1 MAAQLTRPHLRLTP
15 TRARR
20 LAFPAVAAA
29 LALAAA
35 CGGARTEIPPGVL
48 EPDKLLFERG
58 TAALNDRKWI
68 TSREYFRQLYD
79 GYPQSPYR
87 ADAKLGL
94 GDSYLGEGS
103 PQSFVLAINE
113 FREFLAFYPTHR
125 RADYAQ
131 FKLAMCHYYQMAKP
145 ERDQSATKEAL
156 REFDAFFER
165 FPNSPLI
172 DEVRQRHREA
182 RDRLSQSEYGVGL
195 FYYRA
200 RWYPGAIDR
209 LRSVLREDPQ
219 FTNRDAVYHYLG
231 ESLIRIGRQ
240 AEALPLFEQL
250 LKEFERSE
258 YLENAQ
264 KRVSEL
270 RAALDAPPKG
280 ATLGSPAVRSP

>member
-1 MAAQLTRPHLRLTP
+1 MPAP
-15 TRARR
+15 RR
-20 LAFPAVAAA
+20 WVAAA
-29 LALAAA
+29 VVVVLAAFAAA
-35 CGGARTEIPPGVL
+35 CGSSRTTIPSGVL

-58 TAALNDRKWI
+58 TVALNDRKWI

-94 GDSYLGEGS
+94 ADTYLGEGS

-113 FREFLAFYPTHR
+113 FREFLAFYPTHQ

-165 FPNSPLI
+165 FPNSPLM

-182 RDRLSQSEYGVGL
+182 RDRLSQSEFGVGL
-195 FYYRA
+195 FYFRA
-200 RWYPGAIDR
+200 RWYPGAVDR
-209 LRSVLREDPQ
+209 LRSVLKDDPQ
-219 FTNRDAVYHYLG
+219 YTNRDAVYHYLA
-231 ESLIRIGRQ
+231 ESLIRMGRP

-250 LKEFERSE
+250 LQEFEQSE
-258 YLENAQ
+258 YLANAQ
-264 KRVSEL
+264 KRVAEL
-270 RAALDAPPKG
+270 RASLELPPKTETPG
-280 ATLGSPAVRSP
+280 TGS